1 MEDPVPY
8 ITGSQYDEPDYFN
21 LIRRARDGLSY
32 DLFSD
37 IVRDSPF
44 DNEQWCNFLHVSDRT
59 LHRYRAGN
67 KVFTPPQSDRILE
80 IALLINQGIKV
91 FGDRSS
97 FESWLF
103 SDSIA
108 LGGVS
113 PVSLLDNTF
122 GIALVRDELGRIEH
136 GILP

>member
-1 MEDPVPY
+1 
-8 ITGSQYDEPDYFN
+8 
-21 LIRRARDGLSY
+21 
-32 DLFSD
+32 
-37 IVRDSPF
+37 
-44 DNEQWCNFLHVSDRT
+44 
-59 LHRYRAGN
+59 
-67 KVFTPPQSDRILE
+67 VFTPPQSDRILE